1 MNKASLVLTALLAS
15 VPAFGVTVLGCSSD
29 DSSGATPDAAS
40 PTGQTGSDS
49 GSGQQGGGQ
58 DSSVSTPDSG
68 NGGGGGQDSGSGG
81 GNDAGTGPTDA
92 QTGGGDA
99 SWVDMNF
106 PDGGA
111 NAHACDNLP
120 GVPCGWSAANNGLGY
135 TCSCVFPGDLDPWG
149 CAAPDAG
156 ASQTCPADAGK

>member
-15 VPAFGVTVLGCSSD
+15 VPAFGLAIVGCSSD
-29 DSSGATPDAAS
+29 DSSGSSPDAS
-40 PTGQTGSDS
+40 SGTGQNGNDS
-49 GSGQQGGGQ
+49 GNPQQGGGQ
-58 DSSVSTPDSG
+58 DSSTSTPDSSA
-68 NGGGGGQDSGSGG
+68 GGGGQDSSTGGG

-111 NAHACDNLP
+111 NSHACDNEP

-135 TCSCVFPGDLDPWG
+135 TCRCAFPGDLDPWG
-149 CAAPDAG
+149 CAAPDSG
-156 ASQTCPADAGK
+156 APASCAVDGG